1 MAWVERENCRASP
14 APEGV
19 LAGAG
24 VVSETVR
31 AAAEQEPRVRGGY
44 RTLWRLARARTGW
57 VGAPLLVLMIA
68 VALAAPL
75 VAPYGFNEMSLANRL
90 KPPAWLEGGTSA
102 HLLGTDPLG
111 RDMLSRVIW
120 AARTSLGIAG
130 ISVLVAMVFGVMIGL
145 LSGFYGGWLDMLVM
159 RLADMQL
166 SFPYLLLAIA
176 VMALLHPTLANL
188 IIVLALRS
196 WVVYARTVRSSV
208 LVAKQREFVEA
219 AVALGASDRRIIT
232 RHLTPNVI
240 APIIVI
246 SSFQLAELIITE
258 SSLSFLGLGVQPP
271 TPSWGGMLSQG
282 REYLTSAWW
291 LGVFPGLMI
300 ILTVLGINLFGD
312 ALRDAMDP
320 RLKV

>member
-1 MAWVERENCRASP
+1 MAKEMVLV
-14 APEGV
+14 APEQ
-19 LAGAG
+19 
-24 VVSETVR
+24 
-31 AAAEQEPRVRGGY
+31 AASVRGGY
-44 RTLWRLARARTGW
+44 PTLRRLTRGRSGR
-57 VGAPLLVLMIA
+57 VGAALLVLVMA

-75 VAPYGFNEMSLANRL
+75 VAPYSFNQMSLANRL
-90 KPPAWLEGGTSA
+90 QPPAWLAGGTSA

-120 AARTSLGIAG
+120 AARTSLSVAG
-130 ISVLVAMVFGVMIGL
+130 ISVLVALLFGVTIGL
-145 LSGFYGGWLDMLVM
+145 LSGYYGGWLDTLIM

-176 VMALLHPTLANL
+176 VMALLKPTLANL
-188 IIVLALRS
+188 VIVLALRS

-208 LVAKQREFVEA
+208 LVVKRSEFIEA
-219 AVALGASDRRIIT
+219 TVALGASDRRIIT

-246 SSFQLAELIITE
+246 SSFQMAELIIAE

-291 LGVFPGLMI
+291 LGLFPGLAI
-300 ILTVLGINLFGD
+300 ILTVLAINLFGD
-312 ALRDAMDP
+312 ALRDALDP
-320 RLKV
+320 RLRV

>member
-1 MAWVERENCRASP
+1 MAKAM
-14 APEGV
+14 V
-19 LAGAG
+19 LAAD
-24 VVSETVR
+24 
-31 AAAEQEPRVRGGY
+31 AQESRGRGDHQV
-44 RTLWRLARARTGW
+44 LWRLARMRTCW
-57 VGAPLLVLMIA
+57 VGAALLVLMIG

-75 VAPYGFNEMSLANRL
+75 VAPYSFGQMSLENRL
-90 KPPAWLEGGTSA
+90 KPPNWLSGGSST

-145 LSGFYGGWLDMLVM
+145 LSGYYGGWLDGLVM
-159 RLADMQL
+159 RLADIQL

-176 VMALLHPTLANL
+176 VMALLKPTLANL
-188 IIVLALRS
+188 ILVLALRS
-196 WVVYARTVRSSV
+196 WVVYARTVRGSV

-219 AVALGASDRRIIT
+219 TAALGATDRRIIT
-232 RHLTPNVI
+232 RHITPNVI

-246 SSFQLAELIITE
+246 SSFQLAELIIAE

-291 LGVFPGLMI
+291 LGVFPGLAI

>member
-1 MAWVERENCRASP
+1 M
-14 APEGV
+14 
-19 LAGAG
+19 
-24 VVSETVR
+24 
-31 AAAEQEPRVRGGY
+31 
-44 RTLWRLARARTGW
+44 WRLVRTRTGW
-57 VGAPLLVLMIA
+57 VGAALLALMIA
-68 VALAAPL
+68 LALAAPL
-75 VAPYGFNEMSLANRL
+75 VAPYSFGQMSLENRL
-90 KPPAWLEGGTSA
+90 KPPNWLSGGTPT

-130 ISVLVAMVFGVMIGL
+130 ISVLVAMVFGVMMGL
-145 LSGFYGGWLDMLVM
+145 VSGYYGGWLDGLVM
-159 RLADMQL
+159 RLADVQL

-176 VMALLHPTLANL
+176 VMALLKPTLANL
-188 IIVLALRS
+188 ILVLALRS

-208 LVAKQREFVEA
+208 LVAKQREFVDA
-219 AVALGASDRRIIT
+219 TVALGASDCRIIAC
-232 RHLTPNVI
+232 HITPNVI

-246 SSFQLAELIITE
+246 SSFQLAELIIAE

-271 TPSWGGMLSQG
+271 TPSWGAMLSQG
-282 REYLTSAWW
+282 REYLSSAWW
-291 LGVFPGLMI
+291 LGVFPGLAI

>member
-1 MAWVERENCRASP
+1 
-14 APEGV
+14 
-19 LAGAG
+19 
-24 VVSETVR
+24 
-31 AAAEQEPRVRGGY
+31 
-44 RTLWRLARARTGW
+44 
-57 VGAPLLVLMIA
+57 
-68 VALAAPL
+68 
-75 VAPYGFNEMSLANRL
+75 
-90 KPPAWLEGGTSA
+90 
-102 HLLGTDPLG
+102 
-111 RDMLSRVIW
+111 
-120 AARTSLGIAG
+120 
-130 ISVLVAMVFGVMIGL
+130 VAMVFGVMIGL
-145 LSGFYGGWLDMLVM
+145 LSGYYGGWLDMLVM

-176 VMALLHPTLANL
+176 VMALLKPTLANL

-208 LVAKQREFVEA
+208 LVVKRSEFVEA
-219 AVALGASDRRIIT
+219 TVALGASDGRIIT

-246 SSFQLAELIITE
+246 SSFQLAELIIAE

-291 LGVFPGLMI
+291 LGVFPGLAI

-320 RLKV
+320 RLEV

>member
-1 MAWVERENCRASP
+1 M
-14 APEGV
+14 V
-19 LAGAG
+19 LAAD
-24 VVSETVR
+24 
-31 AAAEQEPRVRGGY
+31 AQESRGRGDHQV
-44 RTLWRLARARTGW
+44 LWRLARMRTGW
-57 VGAPLLVLMIA
+57 VGAALLVLMIG

-75 VAPYGFNEMSLANRL
+75 VAPYSFGQMSLENRL
-90 KPPAWLEGGTSA
+90 EPPNWLSGGSST

-111 RDMLSRVIW
+111 RDMLSRIIW

-130 ISVLVAMVFGVMIGL
+130 ISVLVAMVFGVMMGL
-145 LSGFYGGWLDMLVM
+145 LSGYYGGWLDGLVM
-159 RLADMQL
+159 RLADIQL

-176 VMALLHPTLANL
+176 VMALLKPTLANL
-188 IIVLALRS
+188 ILVLALRS
-196 WVVYARTVRSSV
+196 WVVYARTVRGSV

-219 AVALGASDRRIIT
+219 TAALGATDRRIIT
-232 RHLTPNVI
+232 RHITPNVI

-246 SSFQLAELIITE
+246 SSFQLAELIIAE

-282 REYLTSAWW
+282 REYLTNAWW
-291 LGVFPGLMI
+291 LGVFPGLAI

-320 RLKV
+320 RLRV

>member
-1 MAWVERENCRASP
+1 MVLAAD
-14 APEGV
+14 APE
-19 LAGAG
+19 
-24 VVSETVR
+24 S
-31 AAAEQEPRVRGGY
+31 RGRGDHQV
-44 RTLWRLARARTGW
+44 LWRLARMRTGW
-57 VGAPLLVLMIA
+57 VGAALLALMIGL
-68 VALAAPL
+68 ALAAPL
-75 VAPYGFNEMSLANRL
+75 VAPYSFGQMSLENRL
-90 KPPAWLEGGTSA
+90 KPPNWLSGGSSTY
-102 HLLGTDPLG
+102 LLGTDPLG

-130 ISVLVAMVFGVMIGL
+130 ISVLVAMVFGVMMGL
-145 LSGFYGGWLDMLVM
+145 FSGYYGGWLDGLVM
-159 RLADMQL
+159 RLADIQL

-176 VMALLHPTLANL
+176 VMALLKPTLANL
-188 IIVLALRS
+188 ILVLALRS
-196 WVVYARTVRSSV
+196 WVVYARTVRGSV

-219 AVALGASDRRIIT
+219 TAALGATDRRIIT
-232 RHLTPNVI
+232 RHITPNVI

-246 SSFQLAELIITE
+246 SSFQLAELIIAE

-291 LGVFPGLMI
+291 LGVFPGLAI
-300 ILTVLGINLFGD
+300 IMTVLGINLFGD

>member
-1 MAWVERENCRASP
+1 M
-14 APEGV
+14 V
-19 LAGAG
+19 LAAD
-24 VVSETVR
+24 
-31 AAAEQEPRVRGGY
+31 AQESRGRGDHQV
-44 RTLWRLARARTGW
+44 LWRLARMRTGW
-57 VGAPLLVLMIA
+57 VGAALLVLMIGA
-68 VALAAPL
+68 ALAAPL
-75 VAPYGFNEMSLANRL
+75 VAPYSFGQMSLENRL
-90 KPPAWLEGGTSA
+90 KPPTWSSGGSST

-130 ISVLVAMVFGVMIGL
+130 VSVLVAMVFGVMMGL
-145 LSGFYGGWLDMLVM
+145 LCGYYGGWLDGLVM
-159 RLADMQL
+159 RLADIQL

-176 VMALLHPTLANL
+176 VMALLKPTLANL
-188 IIVLALRS
+188 ILVLALRS
-196 WVVYARTVRSSV
+196 WVVYARTVRGSV

-219 AVALGASDRRIIT
+219 TAALGATDRRIIA
-232 RHLTPNVI
+232 RHITPNVI

-246 SSFQLAELIITE
+246 SSFQVAELIIAE

-271 TPSWGGMLSQG
+271 TPSWGAMLSQG

-291 LGVFPGLMI
+291 LGVFPGLAI

>member
-1 MAWVERENCRASP
+1 MGTEQGGIRAPSPDPLLRGRGRIAEPRP

-19 LAGAG
+19 LVGAG
-24 VVSETVR
+24 VARETVR

-44 RTLWRLARARTGW
+44 RTLRRLARARTGW
-57 VGAPLLVLMIA
+57 VGAALLVLVIA

-75 VAPYGFNEMSLANRL
+75 VAPYGFNELSLANRL
-90 KPPAWLEGGTSA
+90 KPPAWLGGGTSA

-188 IIVLALRS
+188 IIVLALQKLGSVRA
-196 WVVYARTVRSSV
+196 YGAQLGTGGQAARVRRGGGCAGGIRPEDHHAPSHAERDRADHRDQQFSTGGADHTGGSVRSIV
-208 LVAKQREFVEA
+208 PRQLRRE
-219 AVALGASDRRIIT
+219 L
-232 RHLTPNVI
+232 
-240 APIIVI
+240 
-246 SSFQLAELIITE
+246 
-258 SSLSFLGLGVQPP
+258 
-271 TPSWGGMLSQG
+271 
-282 REYLTSAWW
+282 
-291 LGVFPGLMI
+291 
-300 ILTVLGINLFGD
+300 
-312 ALRDAMDP
+312 
-320 RLKV
+320 

>member
-1 MAWVERENCRASP
+1 M
-14 APEGV
+14 V
-19 LAGAG
+19 LTA
-24 VVSETVR
+24 V
-31 AAAEQEPRVRGGY
+31 EQEPRTRGDHQI
-44 RTLWRLARARTGW
+44 LWRLARTRTGW
-57 VGAPLLVLMIA
+57 VGAALLVLMIV
-68 VALAAPL
+68 VALAAPQL
-75 VAPYGFNEMSLANRL
+75 APYGSNELSLENRL
-90 KPPAWLEGGTSA
+90 KPPIWLSGVSST

-145 LSGFYGGWLDMLVM
+145 LSGYYGGWLDMLVM
-159 RLADMQL
+159 RLADIQL

-176 VMALLHPTLANL
+176 VMALLKPSLVNL
-188 IIVLALRS
+188 ILVLALRS
-196 WVVYARTVRSSV
+196 WVVYARTVRGSV

-219 AVALGASDRRIIT
+219 TAALGASDRRIIT
-232 RHLTPNVI
+232 RHLTPNVL

-246 SSFQLAELIITE
+246 SSFQMAELIIAE

-271 TPSWGGMLSQG
+271 TPSWGAMLSQG
-282 REYLTSAWW
+282 REYLSSAWW
-291 LGVFPGLMI
+291 LGVFPGLAI
-300 ILTVLGINLFGD
+300 IMTVLGINLFGD

>member
-1 MAWVERENCRASP
+1 MVESK
-14 APEGV
+14 
-19 LAGAG
+19 
-24 VVSETVR
+24 VR
-31 AAAEQEPRVRGGY
+31 DGHP
-44 RTLWRLARARTGW
+44 TLQRLARLRTGW
-57 VGAPLLVLMIA
+57 IGAALLALVIA
-68 VALAAPL
+68 LALAAPL

-90 KPPAWLEGGTSA
+90 KPPNWLGSGSA
-102 HLLGTDPLG
+102 AHFLGTDPLG

-130 ISVLVAMVFGVMIGL
+130 VSVLVALLFGVMMGL
-145 LSGFYGGWLDMLVM
+145 LSGYYGGWLDSLVM
-159 RLADMQL
+159 RIADIQL

-176 VMALLHPTLANL
+176 VMALLQPTLVNL
-188 IIVLALRS
+188 ILVLALRS

-219 AVALGASDRRIIT
+219 AVALGASHRKIIMC
-232 RHLTPNVI
+232 HLTPNVI

-246 SSFQLAELIITE
+246 SSFQLAELIIAE

-291 LGVFPGLMI
+291 LGFFPGLAI

-312 ALRDAMDP
+312 ALRDALDP
-320 RLKV
+320 RLQV

>member
-1 MAWVERENCRASP
+1 M
-14 APEGV
+14 V
-19 LAGAG
+19 LAAD
-24 VVSETVR
+24 
-31 AAAEQEPRVRGGY
+31 AQESRGRGDHQV
-44 RTLWRLARARTGW
+44 LWRLARMRTGW
-57 VGAPLLVLMIA
+57 VGAALLALMIG

-75 VAPYGFNEMSLANRL
+75 VAPYSFGQMSLENRL
-90 KPPAWLEGGTSA
+90 KPPNWLSGGSSTY
-102 HLLGTDPLG
+102 LLGTDPLG

-130 ISVLVAMVFGVMIGL
+130 VSVLVAMVFGVMIGL
-145 LSGFYGGWLDMLVM
+145 LSGYYGGWLDGLVM
-159 RLADMQL
+159 RLADIQL

-176 VMALLHPTLANL
+176 VMALLKPTLANL
-188 IIVLALRS
+188 ILILALRS
-196 WVVYARTVRSSV
+196 WVVYARTVRGSV

-219 AVALGASDRRIIT
+219 TAALGATDRRIIT
-232 RHLTPNVI
+232 RHIMPNVI

-246 SSFQLAELIITE
+246 SSFQLAELIIAE

-291 LGVFPGLMI
+291 LGVFPGLAI

>member
-1 MAWVERENCRASP
+1 M
-14 APEGV
+14 
-19 LAGAG
+19 GAG
-24 VVSETVR
+24 VARETMR

-44 RTLWRLARARTGW
+44 RTLRRLARARTGW
-57 VGAPLLVLMIA
+57 VGAALLVLVIA

-90 KPPAWLEGGTSA
+90 KPPAWLGGRTSA

-219 AVALGASDRRIIT
+219 AVALGASDRKLHHAPSHAERDRADHRDQQFST
-232 RHLTPNVI
+232 RGADHHRV
-240 APIIVI
+240 V
-246 SSFQLAELIITE
+246 AELPGAGRAATHAK
-258 SSLSFLGLGVQPP
+258 LG
-271 TPSWGGMLSQG
+271 
-282 REYLTSAWW
+282 
-291 LGVFPGLMI
+291 
-300 ILTVLGINLFGD
+300 
-312 ALRDAMDP
+312 RDAEPGP
-320 RLKV
+320 RVPDQRVVAGRVPRG

>member
-1 MAWVERENCRASP
+1 M
-14 APEGV
+14 V
-19 LAGAG
+19 LAAD
-24 VVSETVR
+24 
-31 AAAEQEPRVRGGY
+31 AQESRGRGDHQV
-44 RTLWRLARARTGW
+44 LWRLARMRTGW
-57 VGAPLLVLMIA
+57 VGAALLVLMIG

-75 VAPYGFNEMSLANRL
+75 VAPYSFGQMSLENRL
-90 KPPAWLEGGTSA
+90 KPPNWLSGGSSTY
-102 HLLGTDPLG
+102 LLGTDPLG

-130 ISVLVAMVFGVMIGL
+130 ISVLVAMVFGVMMGL
-145 LSGFYGGWLDMLVM
+145 LSGYYGGWLDGLVM
-159 RLADMQL
+159 RLADIQL

-176 VMALLHPTLANL
+176 VMALLKPTLANL
-188 IIVLALRS
+188 ILVLALRS
-196 WVVYARTVRSSV
+196 WVVYARTVRGSV

-219 AVALGASDRRIIT
+219 TAALGATDRRIMM
-232 RHLTPNVI
+232 RHITPNVI

-246 SSFQLAELIITE
+246 SSFQLAELIIAE

-282 REYLTSAWW
+282 REYLTTAWW
-291 LGVFPGLMI
+291 LGVFPGLAI

>member
-1 MAWVERENCRASP
+1 M
-14 APEGV
+14 V
-19 LAGAG
+19 LAAD
-24 VVSETVR
+24 
-31 AAAEQEPRVRGGY
+31 AQESRGRGDHQV
-44 RTLWRLARARTGW
+44 LWRLARMRTGW
-57 VGAPLLVLMIA
+57 VGAALLVLMIGM
-68 VALAAPL
+68 ALAAPL
-75 VAPYGFNEMSLANRL
+75 MAPYSFGQMSLENRL
-90 KPPAWLEGGTSA
+90 KPPNWLSGGSSTY
-102 HLLGTDPLG
+102 LLGTDPLG

-130 ISVLVAMVFGVMIGL
+130 ISVLVAMVFGVMMGL
-145 LSGFYGGWLDMLVM
+145 LSGYYGGWLDGLVM
-159 RLADMQL
+159 RLADIQL

-176 VMALLHPTLANL
+176 VMALLKPTLANL
-188 IIVLALRS
+188 ILVLALRS
-196 WVVYARTVRSSV
+196 WVVYARTVRGSV

-219 AVALGASDRRIIT
+219 TAALGATDRRIIT
-232 RHLTPNVI
+232 RHIAPNVI

-246 SSFQLAELIITE
+246 SSFQLAELIIAE

-291 LGVFPGLMI
+291 LGVFPGLAI

>member
-1 MAWVERENCRASP
+1 MEEPRPEG
-14 APEGV
+14 EGV
-19 LAGAG
+19 LAGAC
-24 VVSETVR
+24 VARETVR
-31 AAAEQEPRVRGGY
+31 AAPAQASRARGGY
-44 RTLWRLARARTGW
+44 RTLWRLARVRTGW
-57 VGAPLLVLMIA
+57 VGAAMLVLAIV

-75 VAPYGFNEMSLANRL
+75 LAPYGFNELSLANRL
-90 KPPAWLEGGTSA
+90 KPPAWLGGGTSA

-130 ISVLVAMVFGVMIGL
+130 ISVLVAMLFGVMIGL
-145 LSGFYGGWLDMLVM
+145 LSGYYGGWLDMLVM
-159 RLADMQL
+159 RVADIQL

-176 VMALLHPTLANL
+176 VMALLQPTLANL
-188 IIVLALRS
+188 IMLALRS
-196 WVVYARTVRSSV
+196 WVVYARTVRSSA
-208 LVAKQREFVEA
+208 LVAKEREFVEA

-246 SSFQLAELIITE
+246 SSFQLAELIIAE

-291 LGVFPGLMI
+291 LGVFPGLAI
-300 ILTVLGINLFGD
+300 IVTVLGINLFGD